1 MRITPPD
8 TSYPNFALPR
18 TPSTSPAIS
27 KRFHDGK
34 VHNAST
40 EALMPQVST
49 LPKVNIPTESN
60 WDKPETPSQEA
71 RFKHQLTAT
80 DPLLHGL
87 WRYIGYSD
95 DLYESSIGTLA
106 SAMAHQNRHQAT
118 LAKYLGAKH
127 LAPKHLSTQEALLS
141 QDLKGIDMQSSY
153 AHYLSQLKPEQVKT
167 LSYLN
172 TAIYGLCNLYC
183 IGDSLLT
190 GYRGYKSIKSQAQ
203 ENKANLGGFQPLIS
217 GEQGDKRVNRYALAK
232 GVQLTLGQYFF
243 HYLASYTLPA
253 LVIRDIIYKNVKFM
267 ARLGAKLLPPAIS
280 KHATTVDMSIS
291 VGATLVSIASMPLVA
306 KYLDPFC
313 EKVAED
319 CFYKPTNKII
329 RRFFPSQTAKHEY

>member
-1 MRITPPD
+1 
-8 TSYPNFALPR
+8 
-18 TPSTSPAIS
+18 
-27 KRFHDGK
+27 
-34 VHNAST
+34 
-40 EALMPQVST
+40 
-49 LPKVNIPTESN
+49 
-60 WDKPETPSQEA
+60 
-71 RFKHQLTAT
+71 
-80 DPLLHGL
+80 
-87 WRYIGYSD
+87 
-95 DLYESSIGTLA
+95 
-106 SAMAHQNRHQAT
+106 MAHQNRHQAT
-118 LAKYLGAKH
+118 LAKH

-153 AHYLSQLKPEQVKT
+153 AHYLSQLKLGQVKT

-203 ENKANLGGFQPLIS
+203 ENKANTGGFQPLIS

-291 VGATLVSIASMPLVA
+291 VGATLASIASMPLVA

-329 RRFFPSQTAKHEY
+329 RRFFPSQEVQNRTESFMT